1 MFLEVNYVH
10 WLVLLSACISVAGA
24 TAYIK
29 DTLKGTTKPNR
40 VSQFLWAFAPLLAT
54 AAALSAGADLW
65 ATARVFLSGL
75 MPLLILIASFYN
87 PKSYWKLTLFD
98 YLCGVFSLIA
108 IVFWVFANS
117 PILAI
122 LFFAVADGFAAIPT
136 IVKAFKAPET
146 ETRITYLLSTLSVVL
161 VIPSIPVW
169 NIQNSAFQIYL
180 LTVNL
185 IIVAALYRPRSK
197 S

>member
-1 MFLEVNYVH
+1 MFLDITFIH
-10 WLVLLSACISVAGA
+10 WLVLLSVCISLIGA

-54 AAALSAGADLW
+54 AAAVSAGANVW
-65 ATARVFLSGL
+65 ATVRVFMSGL
-75 MPLLILIASFYN
+75 MPLFILIASFYN

-98 YLCGVFSLIA
+98 YLCGVFSLVA
-108 IVFWVFANS
+108 IGFWVLADS

-136 IVKAFKAPET
+136 IVKSFKAPET

-161 VIPSIPVW
+161 VIPSIPIW
-169 NIQNSAFQIYL
+169 NVQNSAFQIYL

-185 IIVAALYRPRSK
+185 IIITALYRPRPRH
-197 S
+197 